1 VGSQYNGVE
10 RGEYSGIMKKTQ
22 TRLQFIRDL
31 GGATPLKFIQRVL
44 NEIQNRLRAWDV
56 SIESGELQGSLSNSP
71 KYLKVCADAV
81 FDDNTYQKFRICKSY
96 RKILEHVSP
105 KTGDIYLALLDKWDV
120 PYKTLMDLVPKI
132 NTGGPAVYK
141 FRELGTLSPTSIRY
155 AKVHQDLRTLFGD
168 LSQFKIL
175 EIGCG
180 YGGLASQL
188 LSGEALHSFAIADLE
203 EVELLALKYVSHVI
217 PETRNLLVRAQ
228 SIKSTEIDLV
238 ISNYAFSELTRGLQD
253 DYLKRYILN
262 SKRGYMIYNHIN
274 PTNFQSY
281 TALEICDMIPGA
293 ILLEEVPL
301 TDKTNVL
308 IVWGQD
314 L

>member
-1 VGSQYNGVE
+1 MTNIKSKA
-10 RGEYSGIMKKTQ
+10 R
-22 TRLQFIRDL
+22 FIWDL
-31 GGATPLKFIQRVL
+31 GGRNPFVVIRRIGE
-44 NEIQNRLRAWDV
+44 EISNRSLAWDLT
-56 SIESGELQGSLSNSP
+56 SNDRTIEGSLSNTP
-71 KYLKVCADAV
+71 GYLMVCEGAV
-81 FDDNTYQKFRICKSY
+81 ASDSVFLKFRSCKSY

-105 KTGDIYLALLDKWDV
+105 RTGEIYLAMLNKSDV
-120 PYKTLMDLVPKI
+120 PYWTLKNLIPQI
-132 NTGGPAVYK
+132 NTGGPAMYK
-141 FRELGTLSPTSIRY
+141 FKDLGILSPTSIRY

-188 LSGEALHSFAIADLE
+188 LSGEELHSYVIADLE
-203 EVELLALKYVSHVI
+203 EVELLAFKYVSQVI
-217 PETRNLLVRAQ
+217 PETQDLLVRAQ
-228 SIKSTEIDLV
+228 SIKSTDIDLV

-281 TALEICDMIPGA
+281 TASEVCDMIPGA
-293 ILLEEVPL
+293 VLLEEVPL

-308 IVWGQD
+308 VVWGQD